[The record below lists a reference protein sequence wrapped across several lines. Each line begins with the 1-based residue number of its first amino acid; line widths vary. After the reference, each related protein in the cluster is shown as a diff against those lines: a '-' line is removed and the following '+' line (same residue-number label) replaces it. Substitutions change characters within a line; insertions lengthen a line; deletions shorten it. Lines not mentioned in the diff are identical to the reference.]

1 MSSVPR
7 KRWTRKIRRTEP
19 HQAEEAA
26 QKAGTAEP
34 ALALAG
40 ALTAA
45 PEGYQPAPHRPAA
58 AKQPI
63 RLGAHRAAR
72 TYTVQPGD
80 TLAGIAQRFYG
91 QAIAW
96 PWLYD
101 VNRAVITDPGLISPG
116 LVLDVPPNPPA
127 SPTGSGAQGSAR
139 TYQPRHAAAPSA
151 APPAA
156 PSAAQ
161 PRPVPPAQG
170 AIFSDPELTQL
181 RVAGGGNPADEAVAS
196 IAEPGPAGDPGVISP
211 TSDDGLWQEHDD
223 SAGLDPDV
231 GAQTGFEMSSDETA
245 WWPWAPE
252 PDLDLPA

>member
-1 MSSVPR
+1 VSSVPR
-7 KRWTRKIRRTEP
+7 KRWSRKIRRAEP

-26 QKAGTAEP
+26 QQAGTAEP

-45 PEGYQPAPHRPAA
+45 PQGHEPAPHRLAV
-58 AKQPI
+58 AKQAI

-96 PWLYD
+96 PWLYE

-127 SPTGSGAQGSAR
+127 SSTASGGPEGAH
-139 TYQPRHAAAPSA
+139 TYRPRHAAAPSA
-151 APPAA
+151 V
-156 PSAAQ
+156 PSAA
-161 PRPVPPAQG
+161 PPPPVPPAQG
-170 AIFSDPELTQL
+170 AIFGDPDLPQL
-181 RVAGGGNPADEAVAS
+181 WVAGGGNPADEAVAAR
-196 IAEPGPAGDPGVISP
+196 IAEHEPAGDRGAKTP
-211 TSDDGLWQEHDD
+211 TSEDGSWREHDD
-223 SAGLDPDV
+223 PAALDPAV
-231 GAQTGFEMSSDETA
+231 SEQTAFEMSSDETA
-245 WWPWAPE
+245 WWPWATE
-252 PDLDLPA
+252 PDC

>member
-7 KRWTRKIRRTEP
+7 KRWSRKIRRTEP

-45 PEGYQPAPHRPAA
+45 PQGHEPAPHRPAA
-58 AKQPI
+58 AKQAI
-63 RLGAHRAAR
+63 RLGAHRTAR

-80 TLAGIAQRFYG
+80 TLAEIAQRFYG

-116 LVLDVPPNPPA
+116 LVLDIPPNPPA
-127 SPTGSGAQGSAR
+127 SSTASGAPAGAGKYR
-139 TYQPRHAAAPSA
+139 PRHAAAPLA

-156 PSAAQ
+156 P
-161 PRPVPPAQG
+161 PPPPVPPAQG
-170 AIFSDPELTQL
+170 AIFSDPALTQL
-181 RVAGGGNPADEAVAS
+181 SLADDGNPATDDAVAARL
-196 IAEPGPAGDPGVISP
+196 AEHEPGDPGAISP
-211 TSDDGLWQEHDD
+211 TSDDGSWQEHDD
-223 SAGLDPDV
+223 PAALDPAV
-231 GAQTGFEMSSDETA
+231 SAQTACEMSSDETA
-245 WWPWAPE
+245 WWPWATE
-252 PDLDLPA
+252 PDC